1 MVIHHWSNNGM
12 VTYHRWSLPKTQ
24 TLRRTDSLF
33 RKIKKMR
40 QGSPSSSFTAALRSR
55 GIKIWWLFFD
65 ICGIFGRPMVS
76 SKFTNPPSSLCSNL
90 DFWDKTSFLKTKLLI
105 GLTGINMKIF
115 CVSNILP
122 NLSEH
127 IYPVRAVGATV
138 SVSAFRRKLW
148 ILPHF
153 TLDPHR
159 PIPLESVLSYRAVCW
174 RIHLETKWYFDTIH
188 PFTEKLQPKYV
199 ACTWS
204 WSLLERSLSLNS
216 KVMLTQSMSHSQNLG
231 DP

>member
-1 MVIHHWSNNGM
+1 MVLGPCNHWFRWFTMVVHHWSDDGM

-90 DFWDKTSFLKTKLLI
+90 DFWDKTSFWETKLLI
-105 GLTGINMKIF
+105 GSTFVSAKWLICRFSEFPIF
-115 CVSNILP
+115 CQTYP
-122 NLSEH
+122 NTF
-127 IYPVRAVGATV
+127 IRWG
-138 SVSAFRRKLW
+138 
-148 ILPHF
+148 
-153 TLDPHR
+153 
-159 PIPLESVLSYRAVCW
+159 
-174 RIHLETKWYFDTIH
+174 
-188 PFTEKLQPKYV
+188 Q
-199 ACTWS
+199 
-204 WSLLERSLSLNS
+204 
-216 KVMLTQSMSHSQNLG
+216 
-231 DP
+231 